1 MISDRKLEHLLICEN
16 YDVEFKN
23 KTTGFEDIELIHNV
37 LPEIDKNEI
46 DLSTSVFGKK
56 LNSPLFMTAITG
68 GHPAAKNINKQL
80 AIAAE
85 NNRIALGVGSQR
97 AACEHPELA
106 DTYTVVRENAPD
118 CLLVGNIGAPQLNL
132 AEKAV
137 EILDAD
143 ILAIHLNPLQESI
156 QPEGDL
162 DARGYLDLINQI
174 TESVDIPVVAKET
187 GCGISG
193 ESAKALVDAG
203 VDFIDIE
210 GAGGTSWAAVET
222 YRAEDRYLGE
232 VFWDWG
238 IPTAISTVE
247 VTNAVNVP
255 VISSGGI
262 RTGLEAAKAIAL
274 GADAVGMALPFLKN
288 SASQDQLNKFI
299 ERFNDSLRIAMFLVG
314 ANNIEE
320 LKQSKLVI
328 RGKTREWLSERGINK
343 HKKLFK
349 EIKHERRSYRYWG
362 ISGSRKKHD
371 CCQDW

>member
-1 MISDRKLEHLLICEN
+1 M
-16 YDVEFKN
+16 
-23 KTTGFEDIELIHNV
+23 
-37 LPEIDKNEI
+37 
-46 DLSTSVFGKK
+46 
-56 LNSPLFMTAITG
+56 
-68 GHPAAKNINKQL
+68 
-80 AIAAE
+80 
-85 NNRIALGVGSQR
+85 GVGSQR
-97 AACEHPELA
+97 AACEHPELE

-162 DARGYLDLINQI
+162 DARGYINLIEQI
-174 TESVDIPVVAKET
+174 SESVDIPILAKET

-193 ESAKALVDAG
+193 QSAKTLVDAG

-222 YRAEDRYLGE
+222 YRAEDKYFGE
-232 VFWDWG
+232 LFWDWG

-262 RTGLEAAKAIAL
+262 RNGLEAAKAIAL

-288 SASQDQLNKFI
+288 CSSQKQLNELIDK
-299 ERFNDSLRIAMFLVG
+299 FNDSLRIAMFLVG
-314 ANNIEE
+314 AKNIEE
-320 LKQSKLVI
+320 LKQTDLVI
-328 RGKTREWLSERGINK
+328 RGKTREWLNERGINTK
-343 HKKLFK
+343 NYS
-349 EIKHERRSYRYWG
+349 RR
-362 ISGSRKKHD
+362 
-371 CCQDW
+371 

>member
-46 DLSTSVFGKK
+46 DLSTEVFGKR
-56 LNSPLFMTAITG
+56 LNSPLFITAITG
-68 GHPAAKNINKQL
+68 GHPAAKKVNEQL

-85 NNRIALGVGSQR
+85 NHRIALGVGSQR

-106 DTYTVVRENAPD
+106 DTYSVVRENAPD

-132 AEKAV
+132 AQKAV

-162 DARGYLDLINQI
+162 DARGYTEMISQI
-174 TESVDIPVVAKET
+174 TDTVDIPVLAKET
-187 GCGISG
+187 GCGISS
-193 ESAKALVDAG
+193 ESAKTLVDAG
-203 VDFIDIE
+203 VDFIDVE

-232 VFWDWG
+232 IFWDWG

-247 VTNAVNVP
+247 VTQAVNVP

-288 SASQDQLNKFI
+288 CASQEALNTFI
-299 ERFNDSLRIAMFLVG
+299 NRFNDSLRIAMFLVG

-320 LKQSKLVI
+320 LKQSNLGI
-328 RGKTREWLSERGINK
+328 RGKTREWLDERGINTK
-343 HKKLFK
+343 VYS
-349 EIKHERRSYRYWG
+349 RR
-362 ISGSRKKHD
+362 
-371 CCQDW
+371 

>member
-1 MISDRKLEHLLICEN
+1 MISNRKLEHLLICEN
-16 YDVEFKN
+16 YDVEFKD

-37 LPEIDKNEI
+37 LPEIDKNDI
-46 DLSTSVFGKK
+46 DLSTEVFGKK
-56 LNSPLFMTAITG
+56 LNSPLFITAITG
-68 GHPAAKNINKQL
+68 GHPAAREVNKQL

-106 DTYTVVRENAPD
+106 DTYSVVRENAQD

-132 AEKAV
+132 AQKAV

-162 DARGYLDLINQI
+162 DARGYTDLIAQI
-174 TESVDIPVVAKET
+174 TDTVDIPVLAKET
-187 GCGISG
+187 GCGISA
-193 ESAKALVDAG
+193 ESAKILVDAG

-222 YRAEDRYLGE
+222 YRADDRYLGE
-232 VFWDWG
+232 IFWDWG

-247 VTNAVNVP
+247 VTNAVDVP

-288 SASQDQLNKFI
+288 SASQEALNTFI
-299 ERFNDSLRIAMFLVG
+299 NRFNDSLRIAMFLVG

-320 LKQSKLVI
+320 LKQSNLVI
-328 RGKTREWLSERGINK
+328 RGKTREWLNERGINTK
-343 HKKLFK
+343 VYS
-349 EIKHERRSYRYWG
+349 RR
-362 ISGSRKKHD
+362 
-371 CCQDW
+371 

>member
-23 KTTGFEDIELIHNV
+23 KTNGFEDIELIHNV

-56 LNSPLFMTAITG
+56 LDSPLFITAITG
-68 GHPAAKNINKQL
+68 GHPAAKGINKQL
-80 AIAAE
+80 AIVAE
-85 NNRIALGVGSQR
+85 SNNIALGVGSQR
-97 AACEHPELA
+97 AACEHSELE
-106 DTYTVVRENAPD
+106 DTYTVVRENAPN
-118 CLLVGNIGAPQLNL
+118 CLLIGNIGAPQLNL

-162 DARGYLDLINQI
+162 DARGYIDLISKI
-174 TESVDIPVVAKET
+174 SDSVKIPVLAKET
-187 GCGISG
+187 GCGISA
-193 ESAKALVDAG
+193 ESAKMLVDAG
-203 VDFIDIE
+203 VDYIDIE

-232 VFWDWG
+232 LFWDWG
-238 IPTAISTVE
+238 IPTAISTAE
-247 VTNAVNVP
+247 VVNAVDVP

-288 SASQDQLNKFI
+288 SNSQEQLNKFI
-299 ERFNDSLRIAMFLVG
+299 QRFNDSLRIAMFLVG
-314 ANNIEE
+314 ARNIED
-320 LKQSKLVI
+320 LKQSNLVI
-328 RGKTREWLSERGINK
+328 RGKTREWLNERGINTK
-343 HKKLFK
+343 NYS
-349 EIKHERRSYRYWG
+349 RR
-362 ISGSRKKHD
+362 
-371 CCQDW
+371 

>member
-37 LPEIDKNEI
+37 LPEIDKNDI
-46 DLSTSVFGKK
+46 DLSTEVFGKK
-56 LNSPLFMTAITG
+56 LDSPLFITAITG
-68 GHPAAKNINKQL
+68 GHPAAKKVNKQL
-80 AIAAE
+80 AVAAE
-85 NNRIALGVGSQR
+85 SNGIALGVGSQR

-162 DARGYLDLINQI
+162 DARGYIDLIHQI
-174 TESVDIPVVAKET
+174 TESVDIPILAKET
-187 GCGISG
+187 GCGISA
-193 ESAKALVDAG
+193 ESAKLLVDAG

-232 VFWDWG
+232 IFWDWG
-238 IPTAISTVE
+238 IPTAVSTVE

-288 SASQDQLNKFI
+288 CASQEALNTFI
-299 ERFNDSLRIAMFLVG
+299 NRFNDSLRIAMFLVG

-320 LKQSKLVI
+320 LKQSNLVI
-328 RGKTREWLSERGINK
+328 RGKTREWLNERGINTK
-343 HKKLFK
+343 VYS
-349 EIKHERRSYRYWG
+349 RR
-362 ISGSRKKHD
+362 
-371 CCQDW
+371 

>member
-37 LPEIDKNEI
+37 LPEIDKQEI
-46 DLSTSVFGKK
+46 DLSCDAFGKK
-56 LNSPLFMTAITG
+56 LDSPLFITAITG
-68 GHPAAKNINKQL
+68 GHPAAKQINKQL

-85 NNRIALGVGSQR
+85 ANNIALGVGSQR
-97 AACEHPELA
+97 AACEHPELE

-132 AEKAV
+132 ADRAV

-162 DARGYLDLINQI
+162 DARGYLDMISQI
-174 TESVDIPVVAKET
+174 TEEVDIPVLAKET
-187 GCGISG
+187 GCGISA
-193 ESAKALVDAG
+193 ESAKQLVDAG
-203 VDFIDIE
+203 IDYIDIE

-232 VFWDWG
+232 IFWDWG
-238 IPTAISTVE
+238 IPTAVSTAE
-247 VTNAVNVP
+247 VTGAVDVP

-262 RTGLEAAKAIAL
+262 RNGLEAAKAIAL

-288 SASQDQLNKFI
+288 SNSQDNLNKFI

-314 ANNIEE
+314 ANNIGE
-320 LKQSKLVI
+320 LKQSNLVI
-328 RGKTREWLSERGINK
+328 RGKTRDWLNERGINTK
-343 HKKLFK
+343 NYS
-349 EIKHERRSYRYWG
+349 RR
-362 ISGSRKKHD
+362 
-371 CCQDW
+371 

>member
-37 LPEIDKNEI
+37 LPEIDKKDI

-56 LNSPLFMTAITG
+56 LDSPLFITAITG
-68 GHPAAKNINKQL
+68 GHPTAKNINKQL
-80 AIAAE
+80 AVAAE
-85 NNRIALGVGSQR
+85 NNGIALGVGSQR
-97 AACEHPELA
+97 AACEHPELI
-106 DTYTVVRENAPD
+106 DTYSIVRENAPD
-118 CLLVGNIGAPQLNL
+118 CLLVGNIGAPQLSL

-162 DARGYLDLINQI
+162 DARGYLDLIGQI
-174 TESVDIPVVAKET
+174 TDSVDIPVVAKET

-193 ESAKALVDAG
+193 ESARALVGAG
-203 VDFIDIE
+203 VDYIDIE

-232 VFWDWG
+232 IFWDWG
-238 IPTAISTVE
+238 IPTAVSTVE
-247 VTNAVNVP
+247 VVNAVDVP

-288 SASQDQLNKFI
+288 SASQEQLNKFI

-314 ANNIEE
+314 ANSIDE
-320 LKQSKLVI
+320 LKQSSLVI
-328 RGKTREWLSERGINK
+328 RGKTREWLTERGINTK
-343 HKKLFK
+343 
-349 EIKHERRSYRYWG
+349 IYSRR
-362 ISGSRKKHD
+362 
-371 CCQDW
+371 

>member
-37 LPEIDKNEI
+37 LPDINKDEI

-56 LNSPLFMTAITG
+56 LDSPLFITAITG
-68 GHPAAKNINKQL
+68 GHPVAKKINKNL
-80 AIAAE
+80 AIVAE
-85 NNRIALGVGSQR
+85 SHNIALGVGSQR
-97 AACEHPELA
+97 AACEHPELE
-106 DTYTVVRENAPD
+106 DTYTIVRENAPN
-118 CLLVGNIGAPQLNL
+118 CLLVGNIGAPQLDL

-137 EILDAD
+137 DMLDAD
-143 ILAIHLNPLQESI
+143 ILAIHLNSLQESI

-162 DARGYLDLINQI
+162 DARGYIDSIEKI
-174 TESVDIPVVAKET
+174 TDSVDIDVLAKET
-187 GCGISG
+187 GCGISA
-193 ESAKALVDAG
+193 ESAKLLVDVG

-222 YRAEDRYLGE
+222 YRAENRYFGE
-232 VFWDWG
+232 LFWDWG

-247 VTNAVNVP
+247 VVNACDVP

-288 SASQDQLNKFI
+288 SNSINSLNKFI
-299 ERFNDSLRIAMFLVG
+299 DVFNDSLRIAMFLVG

-320 LKQSKLVI
+320 LKHSNLII
-328 RGKTREWLSERGINK
+328 RGKTREWLNERGINTK
-343 HKKLFK
+343 SYS
-349 EIKHERRSYRYWG
+349 RR
-362 ISGSRKKHD
+362 
-371 CCQDW
+371 

>member
-16 YDVEFKN
+16 YDVEFKD
-23 KTTGFEDIELIHNV
+23 KTNGFEDIELIHNV
-37 LPEIDKNEI
+37 LPEIDKQEI
-46 DLSTSVFGKK
+46 DLSTDAFGKK
-56 LNSPLFMTAITG
+56 LDSPLFITAITG
-68 GHPAAKNINKQL
+68 GHPAAKEINKQL

-85 NNRIALGVGSQR
+85 NNGIAMGVGSQR
-97 AACEHPELA
+97 AACEHPELE
-106 DTYTVVRENAPD
+106 DTYTIVRENAPD

-162 DARGYLDLINQI
+162 DARGYIDLISQI
-174 TESVDIPVVAKET
+174 TDSVSIPVLAKET
-187 GCGISG
+187 GCGISA
-193 ESAKALVDAG
+193 ESAQLLVNAG
-203 VDFIDIE
+203 VNYIDIE

-232 VFWDWG
+232 IFWDWG
-238 IPTAISTVE
+238 IPTAISTAE
-247 VTNAVNVP
+247 VVNAVDVP

-288 SASQDQLNKFI
+288 SSSQENLNKFI
-299 ERFNDSLRIAMFLVG
+299 QRFNDSLRIAMFLVG
-314 ANNIEE
+314 ASNIEE
-320 LKQSKLVI
+320 LKRSNLVI
-328 RGKTREWLSERGINK
+328 RGKTREWLNERGINTK
-343 HKKLFK
+343 NYS
-349 EIKHERRSYRYWG
+349 RR
-362 ISGSRKKHD
+362 
-371 CCQDW
+371 

>member
-1 MISDRKLEHLLICEN
+1 MISNRKLEHLLICKN
-16 YDVEFKN
+16 YDVEFKD
-23 KTTGFEDIELIHNV
+23 KTTGFEDIELVHNA
-37 LPEIDKNEI
+37 LPEVDKNEI

-56 LNSPLFMTAITG
+56 LDSPLFITAITG
-68 GHPAAKNINKQL
+68 GHPASKDINKQL

-85 NNRIALGVGSQR
+85 QNNIALGVGSQR

-106 DTYTVVRENAPD
+106 DTYSVVRENAPD

-132 AEKAV
+132 SNKAV

-162 DARGYLDLINQI
+162 DARGYLDLISKI
-174 TESVDIPVVAKET
+174 TDLVDLPVMAKET
-187 GCGISG
+187 GCGISA
-193 ESAKALVDAG
+193 ETAKQLADAG
-203 VDFIDIE
+203 VSFIDVE

-222 YRAEDRYLGE
+222 YRSDDKYYGE
-232 VFWDWG
+232 LFWDWG
-238 IPTAISTVE
+238 IPTAISTAE
-247 VTNAVNVP
+247 VVNTVDVP

-274 GADAVGMALPFLKN
+274 GADSVGMALPFLKK
-288 SASQDQLNKFI
+288 SISQEDLNQFI
-299 ERFNDSLRIAMFLVG
+299 KKFNDSLRIAMFLVG

-328 RGKTREWLSERGINK
+328 SGKTRQWLNDRGINTK
-343 HKKLFK
+343 NYS
-349 EIKHERRSYRYWG
+349 RR
-362 ISGSRKKHD
+362 
-371 CCQDW
+371 

>member
-16 YDVEFKN
+16 YDVEFKD

-37 LPEIDKNEI
+37 LPEIDKQEI
-46 DLSTSVFGKK
+46 DLSTDVFGKK
-56 LNSPLFMTAITG
+56 LNSPLFITAITG
-68 GHPAAKNINKQL
+68 GHPKAKEVNKQL

-85 NNRIALGVGSQR
+85 NNGIALGVGSQR
-97 AACEHPELA
+97 AACEHPELE

-132 AEKAV
+132 AQKAV

-162 DARGYLDLINQI
+162 DARGYTDLISQI
-174 TESVDIPVVAKET
+174 TDTVNIPVLAKET
-187 GCGISG
+187 GCGISA
-193 ESAKALVDAG
+193 ESAKILVESG
-203 VDFIDIE
+203 IDFIDIE

-232 VFWDWG
+232 IFWDWG
-238 IPTAISTVE
+238 IPTAVSTAE
-247 VTNAVNVP
+247 VTQAVDVP

-288 SASQDQLNKFI
+288 SASQEALNTFI
-299 ERFNDSLRIAMFLVG
+299 NRFNDSLRIAMFLVG

-320 LKQSKLVI
+320 LKQSNLVI
-328 RGKTREWLSERGINK
+328 RGKTREWLNERGINTK
-343 HKKLFK
+343 NYS
-349 EIKHERRSYRYWG
+349 RR
-362 ISGSRKKHD
+362 
-371 CCQDW
+371 

>member
-46 DLSTSVFGKK
+46 DLSTEAFGKK
-56 LNSPLFMTAITG
+56 LDSPLFITAITG
-68 GHPAAKNINKQL
+68 GHPAAKEVNKQL

-85 NNRIALGVGSQR
+85 NNGIALGVGSQR

-106 DTYTVVRENAPD
+106 DTYTVVRENAPN

-162 DARGYLDLINQI
+162 DARGHTDLIGQI
-174 TESVDIPVVAKET
+174 TDSVDIPVVAKET
-187 GCGISG
+187 GCGISA
-193 ESAKALVDAG
+193 ESAKTLVDAG

-232 VFWDWG
+232 IFWDWG
-238 IPTAISTVE
+238 IPTAVSTAE
-247 VTNAVNVP
+247 VTNAVDVP

-262 RTGLEAAKAIAL
+262 RNGLEAAKAIAL

-288 SASQDQLNKFI
+288 CKSQDALNTFI
-299 ERFNDSLRIAMFLVG
+299 NRFNDSLRIAMFLVG

-320 LKQSKLVI
+320 LKQSNLVI
-328 RGKTREWLSERGINK
+328 RGKTREWLNERGINTK
-343 HKKLFK
+343 VYS
-349 EIKHERRSYRYWG
+349 RR
-362 ISGSRKKHD
+362 
-371 CCQDW
+371 

>member
-16 YDVEFKN
+16 YDVEFKD

-37 LPEIDKNEI
+37 LPEIDKNDI
-46 DLSTSVFGKK
+46 DLSTEVFGKK
-56 LNSPLFMTAITG
+56 LDSPLFITAITG
-68 GHPAAKNINKQL
+68 GHPAAKDVNKQL

-85 NNRIALGVGSQR
+85 NNGIALGVGSQR
-97 AACEHPELA
+97 AACEHPELE
-106 DTYTVVRENAPD
+106 DTYTVVRENAQD

-162 DARGYLDLINQI
+162 DARGYIGMIHQI
-174 TESVDIPVVAKET
+174 TESVDIPILAKET

-193 ESAKALVDAG
+193 ESAKILVDAG

-222 YRAEDRYLGE
+222 YRADDRYLGE

-288 SASQDQLNKFI
+288 CASQEALNTFI
-299 ERFNDSLRIAMFLVG
+299 NRFNDSLRIAMFLVG

-320 LKQSKLVI
+320 LKQSNLVI
-328 RGKTREWLSERGINK
+328 RGKTREWLDERGINTK
-343 HKKLFK
+343 VYS
-349 EIKHERRSYRYWG
+349 RR
-362 ISGSRKKHD
+362 
-371 CCQDW
+371 

>member
-37 LPEIDKNEI
+37 LPEVDKSEI

-56 LNSPLFMTAITG
+56 LDSPLFITAITG
-68 GHPAAKNINKQL
+68 GHPAAKSINKQL

-85 NNRIALGVGSQR
+85 NNGIALGVGSQR
-97 AACEHPELA
+97 AACEHPELE
-106 DTYTVVRENAPD
+106 DTYTVVRENAPN

-162 DARGYLDLINQI
+162 DARGYLDLIGRI
-174 TESVDIPVVAKET
+174 TDAVDIPIVAKET
-187 GCGISG
+187 GCGISA
-193 ESAKALVDAG
+193 ESAKALVNEG

-232 VFWDWG
+232 LFWDWG
-238 IPTAISTVE
+238 IPTAVSTVE
-247 VTNAVNVP
+247 VTHAVDVP

-262 RTGLEAAKAIAL
+262 RSGLEAAKAIAL

-288 SASQDQLNKFI
+288 SASQEQLNKFI

-314 ANNIEE
+314 AKNIKE
-320 LKQSKLVI
+320 LKKSKLVI
-328 RGKTREWLSERGINK
+328 RGKTREWLNERGINTK
-343 HKKLFK
+343 NYS
-349 EIKHERRSYRYWG
+349 RR
-362 ISGSRKKHD
+362 
-371 CCQDW
+371 

>member
-1 MISDRKLEHLLICEN
+1 MISDRKFEHLLICEN
-16 YDVEFKN
+16 YDVEFKD

-37 LPEIDKNEI
+37 LPEIDKNDI
-46 DLSTSVFGKK
+46 DLSTEVFGKK
-56 LNSPLFMTAITG
+56 LDSPLFITAITG
-68 GHPAAKNINKQL
+68 GHPAAKDVNKQL

-85 NNRIALGVGSQR
+85 NNGIALGVGSQR
-97 AACEHPELA
+97 AACEHPELE

-118 CLLVGNIGAPQLNL
+118 CLLVGNIGAPQLSL

-162 DARGYLDLINQI
+162 DARGYIDMVHQI
-174 TESVDIPVVAKET
+174 TESVDIPILAKET

-193 ESAKALVDAG
+193 ESAKILVDAG

-222 YRAEDRYLGE
+222 YRADDRYLGE

-288 SASQDQLNKFI
+288 CASQEALNTFI
-299 ERFNDSLRIAMFLVG
+299 NRFNDSLRIAMFLVG

-320 LKQSKLVI
+320 LKQSNLVI
-328 RGKTREWLSERGINK
+328 RGKTREWLDERGINTK
-343 HKKLFK
+343 VYS
-349 EIKHERRSYRYWG
+349 RR
-362 ISGSRKKHD
+362 
-371 CCQDW
+371 

>member
-37 LPEIDKNEI
+37 LPEIDKNDI

-56 LNSPLFMTAITG
+56 LDSPLFITAITG
-68 GHPAAKNINKQL
+68 GHPAAKEINKQL

-85 NNRIALGVGSQR
+85 NNGIALGVGSQR
-97 AACEHPELA
+97 AACEHPELE

-162 DARGYLDLINQI
+162 DARGYTDLIAQI
-174 TESVDIPVVAKET
+174 TDSVKIPVLAKET
-187 GCGISG
+187 GCGISA
-193 ESAKALVDAG
+193 ESAKILVDAG

-232 VFWDWG
+232 TFWDWG
-238 IPTAISTVE
+238 IPTAISTAE
-247 VTNAVNVP
+247 VVNNVNVP

-288 SASQDQLNKFI
+288 CSSQEALNTFVK
-299 ERFNDSLRIAMFLVG
+299 RFNDSLRIAMFLVG

-320 LKQSKLVI
+320 LTQSRLVI
-328 RGKTREWLSERGINK
+328 RGKTREWLNERGINTQ
-343 HKKLFK
+343 
-349 EIKHERRSYRYWG
+349 IYSRR
-362 ISGSRKKHD
+362 
-371 CCQDW
+371 

>member
-16 YDVEFKN
+16 YDVEFKD

-56 LNSPLFMTAITG
+56 LDSPLFITAITG
-68 GHPAAKNINKQL
+68 GHPAAKEVNRQL

-85 NNRIALGVGSQR
+85 NNGIALGVGSQR

-106 DTYTVVRENAPD
+106 DTYSVVRENAPD

-132 AEKAV
+132 AQKAV

-162 DARGYLDLINQI
+162 DARGYTDLIEKI
-174 TESVDIPVVAKET
+174 TDTVDIPVLAKET
-187 GCGISG
+187 GCGISA
-193 ESAKALVDAG
+193 ESAKTLVEAG

-232 VFWDWG
+232 IFWDWG
-238 IPTAISTVE
+238 IPTAVSTVE

-288 SASQDQLNKFI
+288 SASQEALNTFI
-299 ERFNDSLRIAMFLVG
+299 NRFNDSLRIAMFLVG

-320 LKQSKLVI
+320 LKQSNLVI
-328 RGKTREWLSERGINK
+328 RGKTREWLNERGINTK
-343 HKKLFK
+343 
-349 EIKHERRSYRYWG
+349 IYSRR
-362 ISGSRKKHD
+362 
-371 CCQDW
+371 

>member
-37 LPEIDKNEI
+37 LPEIDKNDI

-56 LNSPLFMTAITG
+56 LDSPLFITAITG
-68 GHPAAKNINKQL
+68 GHPAAKEINKQL

-85 NNRIALGVGSQR
+85 NNGIALGVGSQR
-97 AACEHPELA
+97 AACEHPELE
-106 DTYTVVRENAPD
+106 DTYTIVRENAPD

-162 DARGYLDLINQI
+162 DARGYTDLIAQI
-174 TESVDIPVVAKET
+174 TDSVKIPVLAKET
-187 GCGISG
+187 GCGISA
-193 ESAKALVDAG
+193 ESAKILVDAG

-232 VFWDWG
+232 TFWDWG
-238 IPTAISTVE
+238 IPTAISTAE
-247 VTNAVNVP
+247 VVNSVNVP

-288 SASQDQLNKFI
+288 SSSQEALNTFVK
-299 ERFNDSLRIAMFLVG
+299 RFNDSLRIAMFLVG

-328 RGKTREWLSERGINK
+328 RGKTREWLNERGINTQ
-343 HKKLFK
+343 
-349 EIKHERRSYRYWG
+349 IYSRR
-362 ISGSRKKHD
+362 
-371 CCQDW
+371 

>member
-16 YDVEFKN
+16 YDVEIKN
-23 KTTGFEDIELIHNV
+23 KTTGFEDIELVHNV
-37 LPEIDKNEI
+37 LPEVDKNQI

-56 LNSPLFMTAITG
+56 LDSPLFITAITG
-68 GHPAAKNINKQL
+68 GHPAAKTINKQL

-85 NNRIALGVGSQR
+85 NNNIALGVGSQR
-97 AACEHPELA
+97 AACEHPELE
-106 DTYTVVRENAPD
+106 DTYTVVRENAPN

-162 DARGYLDLINQI
+162 DARGYLDLISQI
-174 TESVDIPVVAKET
+174 TKTVDIPVLAKET
-187 GCGISG
+187 GCGISQ
-193 ESAKALVDAG
+193 ESAKRLVDAG
-203 VDFIDIE
+203 VDYIDIE

-222 YRAEDRYLGE
+222 YRSDDKYLGE
-232 VFWDWG
+232 IFWDWG
-238 IPTAISTVE
+238 IPTAISTAE

-288 SASQDQLNKFI
+288 SSSQEQLNKFI
-299 ERFNDSLRIAMFLVG
+299 NRFNDSLRIAMFLVG
-314 ANNIEE
+314 ASNIEE
-320 LKQSKLVI
+320 LKQSNLVI
-328 RGKTREWLSERGINK
+328 RGKTKEWLNERGINTK
-343 HKKLFK
+343 NYS
-349 EIKHERRSYRYWG
+349 RR
-362 ISGSRKKHD
+362 
-371 CCQDW
+371 

>member
-23 KTTGFEDIELIHNV
+23 KTTGFEDIELVHNV
-37 LPEIDKNEI
+37 LPEVDKNEI

-56 LNSPLFMTAITG
+56 LDSPLFITAITG
-68 GHPAAKNINKQL
+68 GHPAAKTINKQL

-85 NNRIALGVGSQR
+85 NNNIALGVGSQR
-97 AACEHPELA
+97 AACEHPELE
-106 DTYTVVRENAPD
+106 DTYTVVRENAPN

-162 DARGYLDLINQI
+162 DARGYLDLISQI
-174 TESVDIPVVAKET
+174 TKTVDIPVLAKET
-187 GCGISG
+187 GCGISQ
-193 ESAKALVDAG
+193 ESAKKLVDAG
-203 VDFIDIE
+203 VDYIDIE

-222 YRAEDRYLGE
+222 YRSEDKYLGE
-232 VFWDWG
+232 IFWDWG
-238 IPTAISTVE
+238 IPVSTVE
-247 VTNAVNVP
+247 VTNAVDVP

-288 SASQDQLNKFI
+288 SSSQEQLNKFI
-299 ERFNDSLRIAMFLVG
+299 NRFNDSLRIAMFLVG
-314 ANNIEE
+314 ASNIEE
-320 LKQSKLVI
+320 LKQSNLVI
-328 RGKTREWLSERGINK
+328 RGKTREWLNERGINTK
-343 HKKLFK
+343 NYS
-349 EIKHERRSYRYWG
+349 RR
-362 ISGSRKKHD
+362 
-371 CCQDW
+371 

>member
-46 DLSTSVFGKK
+46 DLSSEVFGKK
-56 LNSPLFMTAITG
+56 LDSPLFITAITG
-68 GHPAAKNINKQL
+68 GHPASKEINKQL

-97 AACEHPELA
+97 AACEHPELE

-132 AEKAV
+132 AQKAV

-162 DARGYLDLINQI
+162 DARGYTDLIAQI
-174 TESVDIPVVAKET
+174 TDSVDIPVLAKET

-193 ESAKALVDAG
+193 ESAKVLADAG

-232 VFWDWG
+232 IFWDWG
-238 IPTAISTVE
+238 IPTAVSTVE
-247 VTNAVNVP
+247 VTNAVNIP

-288 SASQDQLNKFI
+288 CTSQDDLNTFI
-299 ERFNDSLRIAMFLVG
+299 NRFNDSLRIAMFLVG
-314 ANNIEE
+314 ARNIEE
-320 LKQSKLVI
+320 LKESKLVI
-328 RGKTREWLSERGINK
+328 RGKTREWLTERGINTN
-343 HKKLFK
+343 
-349 EIKHERRSYRYWG
+349 IYSRR
-362 ISGSRKKHD
+362 
-371 CCQDW
+371 